1 LRKDY
6 SLKKSIQFKE
16 VFNKGKR
23 YSREGIQLIVLKN
36 RDCGDR
42 LREGQTERGHDGVRV
57 GISINSRYGNAV
69 ARNRAKRRL
78 RSLCTELLPVMK
90 EGYLIVLR
98 PDENFKTMEFDSA
111 RDSMRRL
118 FQKAG
123 ILKQ

>member
-1 LRKDY
+1 M
-6 SLKKSIQFKE
+6 I
-16 VFNKGKR
+16 
-23 YSREGIQLIVLKN
+23 ILKN

-42 LREGQTERGHDGVRV
+42 LKESHTERGDDGLRV

-98 PDENFKTMEFDSA
+98 PDENFKIMDFGSA